1 MWSGDKGVMLGTK
14 GSGGG
19 DVGEWL
25 LVLGFGGSIW
35 KGLVHGRLGKRGGD
49 LCAGEIDKRLLELG
63 SCIVQVVMAH
73 QKREATSDNGGGD
86 EEWAS
91 KRPKVV
97 GAAAEKEHILTSDAS
112 HETNGDEA
120 QGGDASRKENTVST
134 NPCVSDE
141 KAATNSNVSSG
152 HGVILTSVEADA
164 AEDKGC
170 RHTMEDAWVLLPDAS
185 MESPGNLRCAHFA
198 IYDGHGGRLAAE
210 YAQKHL
216 HQNVIAA
223 GLPRELMDVKAA
235 KKAIIEGFRRTDEC
249 LLQESTKGNWQDG
262 ATAVCVWV
270 LGQTVVVANAGDAKA
285 VLARS
290 TSADGEGAV
299 DDAKSQLKAIVLT
312 REHKAI
318 FPQERARIQKAGGSV
333 GPNGRLQGRIEV
345 SRALGDRQF
354 KKVGLIATPDVHSFE
369 VTRKDH
375 FIILGCDGLWGV
387 FGPGD
392 AVEFVQN
399 QLKETSSATLAVR
412 RLVKEAV
419 RERRCKDNCTAV
431 LIVFK
436 H

>member
-1 MWSGDKGVMLGTK
+1 
-14 GSGGG
+14 
-19 DVGEWL
+19 
-25 LVLGFGGSIW
+25 
-35 KGLVHGRLGKRGGD
+35 
-49 LCAGEIDKRLLELG
+49 
-63 SCIVQVVMAH
+63 MAD
-73 QKREATSDNGGGD
+73 QKRESSSSNED
-86 EEWAS
+86 WAS
-91 KRPKVV
+91 KRLK
-97 GAAAEKEHILTSDAS
+97 GAANSTEKDYNVDTAASQETNGEKGDTSQKDSKGPMDPCISDEKSTAISIVPSQQEMILTS
-112 HETNGDEA
+112 
-120 QGGDASRKENTVST
+120 
-134 NPCVSDE
+134 
-141 KAATNSNVSSG
+141 
-152 HGVILTSVEADA
+152 IEADA

-170 RHTMEDAWVLLPDAS
+170 RHAMEDAWVVLPDAS

-210 YAQKHL
+210 YTQKHL

-223 GLPRELMDVKAA
+223 GLPRELMNVKVA
-235 KKAIIEGFRRTDEC
+235 KKAIIEGFHRTDES

-270 LGQTVVVANAGDAKA
+270 LGQMVVVANAGDAKA

-290 TSADGEGAV
+290 TSTDGEVAV
-299 DDAKSQLKAIVLT
+299 VDTKSLLKAIVLT

-318 FPQERARIQKAGGSV
+318 FPQERSRIQKSGGSV

-345 SRALGDRQF
+345 SRALGDRHF

-369 VTRKDH
+369 LTKKDH

-387 FGPGD
+387 FGPSD
-392 AVEFVQN
+392 AVEFVQK

>member
-1 MWSGDKGVMLGTK
+1 MSAK
-14 GSGGG
+14 S
-19 DVGEWL
+19 L
-25 LVLGFGGSIW
+25 LSPSSPLSDP
-35 KGLVHGRLGKRGGD
+35 LVHRRRRTEDGATGSPAAAAAALRRPGGFRAP
-49 LCAGEIDKRLLELG
+49 LLPPPQCAGEVDKRP
-63 SCIVQVVMAH
+63 VFMAH
-73 QKREATSDNGGGD
+73 QKREATGD
-86 EEWAS
+86 GAEEWAS

-97 GAAAEKEHILTSDAS
+97 CAAAEKEHILTSDSS

-120 QGGDASRKENTVST
+120 QGGDASRKENAVLT

-141 KAATNSNVSSG
+141 KAASNSNVSSDQ
-152 HGVILTSVEADA
+152 GVILTSVEADA

-216 HQNVIAA
+216 HQN
-223 GLPRELMDVKAA
+223 MDVKTA
-235 KKAIIEGFRRTDEC
+235 KKAIIEGFRKTDEF

-290 TSADGEGAV
+290 TSTDGEGAV
-299 DDAKSQLKAIVLT
+299 DDTKSQLKAIVLT

-369 VTRKDH
+369 VTKKDH
-375 FIILGCDGLWGV
+375 FIILGCDGLWG
-387 FGPGD
+387 
-392 AVEFVQN
+392 
-399 QLKETSSATLAVR
+399 ETSSATLAVR